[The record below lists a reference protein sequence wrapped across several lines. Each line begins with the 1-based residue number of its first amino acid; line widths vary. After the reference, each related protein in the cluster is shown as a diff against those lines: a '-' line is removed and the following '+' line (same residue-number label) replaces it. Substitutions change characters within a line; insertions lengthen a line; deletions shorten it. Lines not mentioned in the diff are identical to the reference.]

1 MMMRGESVDDQN
13 LIPYY
18 RGFKGRI
25 QEKPKGGYITKGSY
39 KFTSISQM
47 EVTELPTGVWT
58 DNYKEYLESIL
69 IDTYKSTSCK
79 KKKMVKRKN
88 HQEETKVLQ

>member
-1 MMMRGESVDDQN
+1 MMMNGESVDEQV
-13 LIPYY
+13 LTPFY

-47 EVTELPTGVWT
+47 EVTELPIGVWT
-58 DNYKEYLESIL
+58 DNYKEYLENIL
-69 IDTYKSTSCK
+69 PGEYPQMHPKIGFINDISFF
-79 KKKMVKRKN
+79 
-88 HQEETKVLQ
+88 L